1 MFVDYFV
8 NFVCPEYSLL
18 WFQCMFYIYMT
29 MLQCAKA
36 VPQPKSPDPDIPEW
50 DWDDGSSHS
59 DKVNWSQ

>member
-1 MFVDYFV
+1 
-8 NFVCPEYSLL
+8 
-18 WFQCMFYIYMT
+18 MFYIYMT